1 MVEMVKEIVKSH
13 QREVDSFE
21 KKEFEEKKELEDA
34 MFLLQERTTALR
46 VRLLISIEQAQQYYA
61 RLSEKYNKENAK
73 LQEKPSSSNISMSS
87 WKQQIDT
94 PASAGY
100 TNKQEREERERQ
112 EQQERE
118 EQARDERTKNNW

>member
-1 MVEMVKEIVKSH
+1 MVKEIVKSH
-13 QREVDSFE
+13 QREVENFE

-34 MFLLQERTTALR
+34 MFLLQERTNALR

-61 RLSEKYNKENAK
+61 RLREKYNKENAK
-73 LQEKPSSSNISMSS
+73 LQEKSSTSNISMSS

-100 TNKQEREERERQ
+100 INRQDREERERQ

-118 EQARDERTKNNW
+118 EQTRDERTKNNW

>member
-1 MVEMVKEIVKSH
+1 MVKEIVKSH

-94 PASAGY
+94 SASAGY